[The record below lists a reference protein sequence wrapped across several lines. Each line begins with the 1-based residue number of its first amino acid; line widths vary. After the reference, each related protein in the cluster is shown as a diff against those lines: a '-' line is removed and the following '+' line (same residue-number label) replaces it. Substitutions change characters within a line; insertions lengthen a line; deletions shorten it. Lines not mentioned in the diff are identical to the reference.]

1 MFDVDACPA
10 VANALM
16 LSAFTLCYD
25 PFALLFDALLRPL
38 VNVLSRDVI
47 SLRILHASYHH
58 AINEYYEFGFEAILR
73 EM

>member
-1 MFDVDACPA
+1 MSPLRF
-10 VANALM
+10 
-16 LSAFTLCYD
+16 SAMY
-25 PFALLFDALLRPL
+25 PPLFDALLRPL

-58 AINEYYEFGFEAILR
+58 AINEYYEFGFETILR